1 MTDNEEK
8 GAAVRFPPPFVPV
21 IALAIG
27 LALSWLAGPLPNPIL
42 GVWRAVVGGALLAAG
57 PALMAAAVGLF
68 RKTGQD
74 PAPWKRSPE
83 LITDGIYRFT
93 RNPMYLGMGLMQAG
107 LGVLFAS
114 LWVVLLVP
122 ATWTVIYFIAI
133 RHEEAYLDVRF
144 GTAYADYRRTVRRW
158 I

>member
-1 MTDNEEK
+1 MSDHEEA
-8 GAAVRFPPPFVPV
+8 GAAVRFPPPLVPV

-27 LALSWLAGPLPNPIL
+27 VAISWLAGPLPNPIH
-42 GVWRAVVGGALLAAG
+42 GVWRAVVSVALLASG
-57 PALMAAAVGLF
+57 LGLMAAAVGLF
-68 RKTGQD
+68 RKSGQD

-83 LITDGIYRFT
+83 LITDGIYRVT

-114 LWVVLLVP
+114 LWAVVLVP
-122 ATWTVIYFIAI
+122 VTWTVIYFIAI
-133 RHEEAYLDVRF
+133 RHEEAYLERSF
-144 GTAYADYRRTVRRW
+144 GSAYAEYRRTVRRW